1 MKKFINFFDHSFNS
15 LFFVFSSVICYF
27 ACQAMLRL
35 EFLRGNYPKTPKS
48 HPMIVMVI
56 LTILKTTI
64 PPRIINVN
72 ARNCKAL

>member
-1 MKKFINFFDHSFNS
+1 MP
-15 LFFVFSSVICYF
+15 
-27 ACQAMLRL
+27 RL
-35 EFLRGNYPKTPKS
+35 EFLTRKLPQTPKS

-64 PPRIINVN
+64 LPRIINVN